1 MTPRSLQR
9 LNQAHPDLRRLLIA
23 SADTSPVPYE
33 VSEVLRTK
41 ARQTELFAA
50 GASHT
55 MSSRHLAHPSDGLS
69 RAADI
74 FALVG
79 GKARWEWVLYVKIAA
94 HIKAKAKELGISITW
109 GGDWKALRDGPHFEL
124 DRKAYP

>member
-1 MTPRSLQR
+1 
-9 LNQAHPDLRRLLIA
+9 LLIA
-23 SADTSPVPYE
+23 ASEDSPVPFE

-41 ARQTELFAA
+41 ARQAELLAA
-50 GASHT
+50 GASST
-55 MSSRHLAHPSDGLS
+55 MNSRHLAHPSDGLS

-79 GKARWEWVLYVKIAA
+79 GKARWEWALYVKIAA

-109 GGDWKALRDGPHFEL
+109 GGDWKSLRDGPHFEL
-124 DRKAYP
+124 NRKAYP